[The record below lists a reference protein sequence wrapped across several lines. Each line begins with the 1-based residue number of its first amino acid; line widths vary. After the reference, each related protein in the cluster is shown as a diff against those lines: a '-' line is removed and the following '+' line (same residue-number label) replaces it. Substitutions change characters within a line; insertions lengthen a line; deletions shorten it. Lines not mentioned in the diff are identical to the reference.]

1 MNHNESGS
9 RLPEKICV
17 TAPKDKKRY
26 RFRIKEELFYFFF
39 VSEKEMSDAE
49 VVNGENRLLDF
60 LFFVRNGKIASQFPV
75 MVFFSSFS
83 FNFL

>member
-1 MNHNESGS
+1 
-9 RLPEKICV
+9 
-17 TAPKDKKRY
+17 
-26 RFRIKEELFYFFF
+26 
-39 VSEKEMSDAE
+39 MSDAE